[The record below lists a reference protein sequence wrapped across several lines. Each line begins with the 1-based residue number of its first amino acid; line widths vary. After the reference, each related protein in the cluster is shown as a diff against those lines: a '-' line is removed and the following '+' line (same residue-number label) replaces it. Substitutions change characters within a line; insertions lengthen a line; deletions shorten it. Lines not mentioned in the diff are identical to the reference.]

1 MKLANLSLAARIYGA
16 FGTLVALLGV
26 VGAVGYLGVQTTAG
40 LFETYRQAA
49 RENSEINDYLA
60 DVSGTRLEFLNYLV
74 DPSPE
79 EEASVIEW
87 IVDVATTDADGL
99 AVFANNAQGLADI
112 AAVTELANRYH
123 ASFEELLAAKAA
135 ADTATAAARVEELR
149 TLGPQMY
156 AIYGGMADRAQEVQN
171 TVGPVAANSAHFQ
184 VMLVLSISGI
194 GILIGLAAAYVTGRW
209 LSGVIS
215 RMTHSMQSLAN
226 GDIDMKIT
234 GTEPTHELGQ
244 MARALQVFQ
253 TNAQAVR
260 NAELEKD
267 SRSAMTAAR
276 AAMMA
281 NFQSAFDSVI
291 DATAAG
297 DFTRRI
303 DAKFDDADI
312 DRISANFNTML
323 EATNAALNE
332 AGRVLGSL
340 ANADLSERME
350 GTYHGAFADLQND
363 TNAVADKLGDIVS
376 QLRETSNA
384 LKLAT
389 GEILAGANDLSERT
403 TKQAATIE
411 ETSAA
416 MEQLA
421 NTVTKNA
428 QRASEASD
436 NANQIA
442 KVAEEGGAVMVEAT
456 GAMERITSSSS
467 KISNIIGLIDDIAFQ
482 TNLLALNASVEAARA
497 GDAGKGFAV
506 VAVEVRRLAQS
517 AASASSEVKV
527 LIDQSAV
534 EVHGGTTLVASAAAK
549 LESMLGSVRSNT
561 SLMDGIARDSKE
573 QANGIQEVTIAVRQM
588 DEMTQHN
595 AALVEEMNAAIEQ
608 TESQASKVD
617 GIVDIFTVGK
627 SSQSATRTTAAAQ
640 AQKGGVRG
648 LQNRVKSAMGSYLS
662 SGNAAIAKDWNEF

>member
-1 MKLANLSLAARIYGA
+1 MNLTNLSLSARIYGA
-16 FGTLVALLGV
+16 FGTLVLLLGV
-26 VGAVGYLGVQTTAG
+26 VGGVGFVGVQTTAG
-40 LFETYRQAA
+40 LFETYRGAA
-49 RENSEINDYLA
+49 QQNSEINDYLA
-60 DVSGTRLEFLNYLV
+60 DVSSTRIAFLNYLI
-74 DPSPE
+74 DSSPE
-79 EEASVIEW
+79 EEAGMIEW
-87 IVDVATTDADGL
+87 ITDVATTDADGL
-99 AVFANNAQGLADI
+99 AVFANNPEGLADI
-112 AAVTELANRYH
+112 ATVTELANSYL
-123 ASFEELLAAKAA
+123 AGFNELVAAKAA
-135 ADTATAAARVEELR
+135 NDTVTATAKAEELR
-149 TLGPQMY
+149 ALGPQIGD
-156 AIYGGMADRAQEVQN
+156 IYSAMADRAQEVQD
-171 TVGPVAANSAHFQ
+171 TIGPVATASAQFQ
-184 VMLVLSISGI
+184 VMLVLSISGL
-194 GILIGLAAAYVTGRW
+194 GILIGVAAAYVTGRW
-209 LSGVIS
+209 LSGVII
-215 RMTHSMQSLAN
+215 RMTQAMQALAG
-226 GDIDMKIT
+226 GDIDMEIA

-260 NAELEKD
+260 VAEAEKD
-267 SRSAMTAAR
+267 SRSALSVAR
-276 AAMMA
+276 ARMMES
-281 NFQSAFDSVI
+281 FQAAFDSVI
-291 DATAAG
+291 DATSAG

-303 DAKFDDADI
+303 DAKFNDADI
-312 DRISANFNTML
+312 DRISANFNAML
-323 EATNAALNE
+323 ETTNGALTE
-332 AGRVLGSL
+332 AGRVLGAL
-340 ANADLSERME
+340 ANADLTERME
-350 GTYHGAFADLQND
+350 GTYHGAFAELQND

-376 QLRETSNA
+376 ELRETSNA

-527 LIDQSAV
+527 LIDQSAI

-549 LESMLGSVRSNT
+549 LDSMLNSVRSNT

-573 QANGIQEVTIAVRQM
+573 QASGIQEVSIAVRQM

-617 GIVDIFTVGK
+617 GIVEIFTVGK
-627 SSQSATRTTAAAQ
+627 TSQAASRPAAAAKPQ
-640 AQKGGVRG
+640 QGGVRG
-648 LQNRVKSAMGSYLS
+648 MQARVKSAMGSYLS
-662 SGNAAIAKDWNEF
+662 SGSAAIAKDWNEF

>member
-1 MKLANLSLAARIYGA
+1 M
-16 FGTLVALLGV
+16 
-26 VGAVGYLGVQTTAG
+26 
-40 LFETYRQAA
+40 
-49 RENSEINDYLA
+49 SEIY
-60 DVSGTRLEFLNYLV
+60 S
-74 DPSPE
+74 
-79 EEASVIEW
+79 
-87 IVDVATTDADGL
+87 
-99 AVFANNAQGLADI
+99 
-112 AAVTELANRYH
+112 
-123 ASFEELLAAKAA
+123 
-135 ADTATAAARVEELR
+135 
-149 TLGPQMY
+149 
-156 AIYGGMADRAQEVQN
+156 GMADRAEARQNALGPLATSTAQFQEL
-171 TVGPVAANSAHFQ
+171 F
-184 VMLVLSISGI
+184 VLAISGV
-194 GILIGLAAAYVTGRW
+194 GVLAGLLAAYFTGRW
-209 LSGVIS
+209 LSGVIT
-215 RMTHSMQSLAN
+215 RMTQAMQALAG
-226 GDIDMKIT
+226 GDIDMEIA

-260 NAELEKD
+260 VAEAEKD
-267 SRSAMTAAR
+267 SRSALSVAR
-276 AAMMA
+276 ARMMES
-281 NFQSAFDSVI
+281 FQAAFDSVI
-291 DATAAG
+291 DATSAG

-303 DAKFDDADI
+303 DARFNDADI
-312 DRISANFNTML
+312 DRISANFNAML
-323 EATNAALNE
+323 ETTNGALTE
-332 AGRVLGSL
+332 AGRVLGAL
-340 ANADLSERME
+340 ANADLTERME
-350 GTYHGAFADLQND
+350 GTYHGAFAELQND

-376 QLRETSNA
+376 ELRETSNA

-442 KVAEEGGAVMVEAT
+442 KVAEEGGAVMIEAT

-527 LIDQSAV
+527 LIDQSAI

-549 LESMLGSVRSNT
+549 LDSMLGSVRSNT

-573 QANGIQEVTIAVRQM
+573 QASGIQEVTIAVRQM

-617 GIVDIFTVGK
+617 GIVEIFTVGK
-627 SSQSATRTTAAAQ
+627 TSQAASRPAAAAQ
-640 AQKGGVRG
+640 PQKGVRG
-648 LQNRVKSAMGSYLS
+648 MQARVKSAMGSYLS

>member
-1 MKLANLSLAARIYGA
+1 MNLTNLSLAARIYGA
-16 FGTLVALLGV
+16 FGTLVALLGL
-26 VGAVGYLGVQTTAG
+26 VGIVGYNGVHTLSY
-40 LFETYRQAA
+40 LFDSYRSAA
-49 RENSEINDYLA
+49 RQTMEIHDYVSDVAGMRLA
-60 DVSGTRLEFLNYLV
+60 LVEYVV
-74 DPSPE
+74 DPSQAKAAE
-79 EEASVIEW
+79 VIAW
-87 IVDVATTDADGL
+87 VDDVGTTDADGL
-99 AVFANNAQGLADI
+99 AFFTDFPEELVAI
-112 AAVTELANRYH
+112 ETVTEEARLYLED
-123 ASFEELLAAKAA
+123 FDKLVAAQAA
-135 ADTATAAARVEELR
+135 GDTATAAALVAEMSAF
-149 TLGPQMY
+149 GPQMSE
-156 AIYGGMADRAQEVQN
+156 IYSGMADRAEARQNALGPLATSTAQFQEL
-171 TVGPVAANSAHFQ
+171 F
-184 VMLVLSISGI
+184 VLAISGV
-194 GILIGLAAAYVTGRW
+194 GVLAGLLAAYFTGRW
-209 LSGVIS
+209 LSGVIT
-215 RMTHSMQSLAN
+215 RMTQAMQSLAG
-226 GDIDMKIT
+226 GDIDMAIT

-260 NAELEKD
+260 VAEAEKD
-267 SRSAMTAAR
+267 SRSALSVAR
-276 AAMMA
+276 ARMMES
-281 NFQSAFDSVI
+281 FQAAFDSVI
-291 DATAAG
+291 DATSAG

-303 DAKFDDADI
+303 DARFNDADI
-312 DRISANFNTML
+312 DRISANFNAML
-323 EATNAALNE
+323 ETTNGALSE
-332 AGRVLGSL
+332 AGRVLGAL
-340 ANADLSERME
+340 ANADLTERME
-350 GTYHGAFADLQND
+350 GTYHGAFAELQND

-376 QLRETSNA
+376 ELRETSNA

-442 KVAEEGGAVMVEAT
+442 KVAEEGGAVMIEAT

-527 LIDQSAV
+527 LIDQSAI

-549 LESMLGSVRSNT
+549 LDSMLGSVRSNT

-573 QANGIQEVTIAVRQM
+573 QASGIQEVTIAVRQM

-617 GIVDIFTVGK
+617 GIVEIFTVGK
-627 SSQSATRTTAAAQ
+627 TSQAASRPAAAAQ
-640 AQKGGVRG
+640 PQKGVRG
-648 LQNRVKSAMGSYLS
+648 MQARVKSAMGSYLS

>member
-1 MKLANLSLAARIYGA
+1 MKLENISVASRINGA
-16 FGTLVALLGV
+16 FGGLIAILALVGGVGFLGV
-26 VGAVGYLGVQTTAG
+26 KTTSG
-40 LFETYRQAA
+40 IFDSYRTAA
-49 RENSEINDYLA
+49 RQTLEIQGYLA
-60 DVSGTRLEFLNYLV
+60 DAAEMRLSFLNYLV
-74 DPSPE
+74 EPS
-79 EEASVIEW
+79 EAGRVDVTMWAE
-87 IVDVATTDADGL
+87 DVATTDADGL
-99 AVFANNAQGLADI
+99 AFFQESPDSLASI
-112 AAVTELANRYH
+112 ALVTELANAY
-123 ASFEELLAAKAA
+123 LADFGKLVAA
-135 ADTATAAARVEELR
+135 NDAGDVATAQTIETEMRSIGPQIYQTYTEMSDRAKDVQN
-149 TLGPQMY
+149 TLGP
-156 AIYGGMADRAQEVQN
+156 IAQSS
-171 TVGPVAANSAHFQ
+171 ANFQ
-184 VMLVLSISGI
+184 VILVLSVSGI
-194 GILIGLAAAYVTGRW
+194 GVLIGIAAAFFTGRW
-209 LSGVIS
+209 LSGSIN
-215 RMTHSMQSLAN
+215 RMTNSMRSLAE
-226 GDIDMKIT
+226 GDIDMNIT

-253 TNAQAVR
+253 TNSKAVR
-260 NAELEKD
+260 ASEAEKD
-267 SRSAMTAAR
+267 SRSALSLAR
-276 AAMMA
+276 ARMMES
-281 NFQSAFDSVI
+281 FQTAFDSVI

-297 DFTRRI
+297 DFSRRI

-323 EATNAALNE
+323 ETTNGALAE
-332 AGRVLGSL
+332 AGRVLGAL
-340 ANADLSERME
+340 AQADLTERME
-350 GTYHGAFADLQND
+350 GTYHGAFAELQSD

-376 QLRETSNA
+376 ELRETSNA

-428 QRASEASD
+428 QRAREASD

-442 KVAEEGGAVMVEAT
+442 KVAEEGGAVMIDAT

-527 LIDQSAV
+527 LIDQSAI
-534 EVHGGTTLVASAAAK
+534 EVHSGTTLVGSAAAK
-549 LESMLGSVRSNT
+549 LDSMLSSVRSNT

-573 QANGIQEVTIAVRQM
+573 QASGIQEVTIAVRQM

-617 GIVDIFTVGK
+617 GIVEIFTVGK
-627 SSQSATRTTAAAQ
+627 TSKVADRPASAQ
-640 AQKGGVRG
+640 PQQGGVRG
-648 LQNRVKSAMGSYLS
+648 IQARVTGAAKAYLS
-662 SGNAAIAKDWNEF
+662 NGNAAIKREWSEF

>member
-1 MKLANLSLAARIYGA
+1 MNLTNLSLAARIYGA
-16 FGTLVALLGV
+16 FGTLVALLGL
-26 VGAVGYLGVQTTAG
+26 VGIVGYNGVHTLSY
-40 LFETYRQAA
+40 LFDSYRSAA
-49 RENSEINDYLA
+49 RQTMEIHDYVSDVAGMRLA
-60 DVSGTRLEFLNYLV
+60 LVEYVV
-74 DPSPE
+74 DPSQAKAAE
-79 EEASVIEW
+79 VIAW
-87 IVDVATTDADGL
+87 VDDVGTTDADGL
-99 AVFANNAQGLADI
+99 AFFTDFPEELVAI
-112 AAVTELANRYH
+112 ETVTEEARLYLED
-123 ASFEELLAAKAA
+123 FDKLVAAQAA
-135 ADTATAAARVEELR
+135 GDTATAAALVAEMSAF
-149 TLGPQMY
+149 GPQMSE
-156 AIYGGMADRAQEVQN
+156 IYSGMADRAEARQNALGPLATSTAQFQEL
-171 TVGPVAANSAHFQ
+171 F
-184 VMLVLSISGI
+184 VLAISGV
-194 GILIGLAAAYVTGRW
+194 GVLAGLLAAYFTGRW
-209 LSGVIS
+209 LSGVIT
-215 RMTHSMQSLAN
+215 RMTQAMQSLAG
-226 GDIDMKIT
+226 GDIDMAIT

-260 NAELEKD
+260 VAEAEKD
-267 SRSAMTAAR
+267 SRSALSVAR
-276 AAMMA
+276 ARMMES
-281 NFQSAFDSVI
+281 FQAAFDSVI
-291 DATAAG
+291 DATSAG

-303 DAKFDDADI
+303 DARFNDADI
-312 DRISANFNTML
+312 DRISANFNAML
-323 EATNAALNE
+323 ETTNGALSE
-332 AGRVLGSL
+332 AGRVLGAL
-340 ANADLSERME
+340 ANADLTERME
-350 GTYHGAFADLQND
+350 GTYHGAFAELQND

-376 QLRETSNA
+376 ELRETSNA

-442 KVAEEGGAVMVEAT
+442 KVAEEGGAVMIEAT

-527 LIDQSAV
+527 LIDQSAI

-549 LESMLGSVRSNT
+549 LDSMLGSVRSNT

-573 QANGIQEVTIAVRQM
+573 QASGIQEVSIAVRQM

-617 GIVDIFTVGK
+617 GIVEIFTVGK
-627 SSQSATRTTAAAQ
+627 TSQAASRPAAAAQ
-640 AQKGGVRG
+640 PQKGVRG
-648 LQNRVKSAMGSYLS
+648 MQARVKSAMGSYLS